1 MSTSTIS
8 FILIFSLAMIPL
20 GYFLRQRDRNR
31 IRTYLMEHNCELLKI
46 VWLSR
51 TFKTPWYSGGYEVT
65 FVNKQNELFRANCYS
80 VHPNHLSWMEPVFMY
95 SVNSWQLE
103 QLKQSGQPIPDQM
116 PFEAKS
122 DRETIIDGLTS
133 SFKFERIWA
142 VKELLEI
149 EIVDWQMHQLL
160 NELATG
166 DEEPEVREAATKI
179 MKKLEIIE
187 EG

>member
-1 MSTSTIS
+1 
-8 FILIFSLAMIPL
+8 
-20 GYFLRQRDRNR
+20 
-31 IRTYLMEHNCELLKI
+31 
-46 VWLSR
+46 
-51 TFKTPWYSGGYEVT
+51 
-65 FVNKQNELFRANCYS
+65 
-80 VHPNHLSWMEPVFMY
+80 MY